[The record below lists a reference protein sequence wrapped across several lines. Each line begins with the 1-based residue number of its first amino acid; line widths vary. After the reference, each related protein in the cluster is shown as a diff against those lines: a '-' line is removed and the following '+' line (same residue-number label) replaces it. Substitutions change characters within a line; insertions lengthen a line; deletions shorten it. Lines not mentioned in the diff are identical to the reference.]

1 MTEPNEEVNEEL
13 STEELKSVSG
23 GMVSDVDHPG
33 TLQIGTT
40 SGGTQITTT
49 DRYWGGD
56 IPHSGGGHFSP
67 HGSGFG
73 GTREDWEK
81 IKGEK
86 SKFKG
91 SYIR

>member
-23 GMVSDVDHPG
+23 GVMEIE
-33 TLQIGTT
+33 LQLQPEYTERTT
-40 SGGTQITTT
+40 SRGTQ
-49 DRYWGGD
+49 RVGGRD
-56 IPHSGGGHFSP
+56 GMVLEGLEQQSQIVSP

-81 IKGEK
+81 
-86 SKFKG
+86 SWSSSG
-91 SYIR
+91 SHI

>member
-1 MTEPNEEVNEEL
+1 MTDPKETNEEL
-13 STEELKSVSG
+13 STEELKSVNGGVTHNSG
-23 GMVSDVDHPG
+23 
-33 TLQIGTT
+33 
-40 SGGTQITTT
+40 
-49 DRYWGGD
+49 YWGGD
-56 IPHSGGGHFSP
+56 IPSVRPIISP

>member
-23 GMVSDVDHPG
+23 GVIDD
-33 TLQIGTT
+33 QIRTVRNR
-40 SGGTQITTT
+40 GTQ
-49 DRYWGGD
+49 RVGGRD
-56 IPHSGGGHFSP
+56 GMVLEGLEQQSQIVSP

-81 IKGEK
+81 

-91 SYIR
+91 SYI